1 MNQPIFQRLHG
12 TTPAFVTILALLL
25 ALPADA
31 QETDFDSAPA
41 APSEYLDEAIE
52 GENEVGGTDAQQV
65 DSQEVQADEA
75 LSGKDV
81 PAVSRFKQ
89 QQIEEIVV
97 QARKRAELLED
108 TPVSVTALG
117 ENSLREAGVT
127 RLDQIQELVPNLQFQ
142 GGLGGQDVQIFI
154 RGIGTDRADL
164 AFDPGVG
171 IYVDG
176 VFLPRAQGNFLD
188 VLDVEQIEV
197 LRGPQG
203 TLFGKNTV
211 GGAINMTTVKPG
223 EELAAFATVRVG
235 NYNSVVTRGSIN
247 IPIDIGWLED
257 KLFSRLTV
265 GSNNRKGYVYNAL
278 RDEYWS
284 DQNSVTFLG
293 SLRFLPTDDISI
305 DLSGTYSVEH
315 TRGAAGYCV
324 VANEGAGLGSPQ
336 LYESCRESNDP
347 YVTYAD
353 TPQLQAIESYGTWM
367 VATWDAP
374 DFGAFEDNQLKSL
387 TSWRKQK
394 PRRRADVDMT
404 RIPSINLQS
413 LGGESYAIN
422 GDAGI
427 AQQISTE
434 LQWAGGI
441 TDRFKYIVGYFLFLE
456 QASERLSTQ
465 VATPLDNI
473 PNQPPYPT
481 DQGIDPPYCGV
492 DAVCLG
498 RVTRRNTSID
508 NWTSAIFTQATYD
521 ATDWLALTA
530 GLRYTQDKKGLT
542 FTEYRFPTFP
552 WAVPPEPALPDQPGP
567 DPEDNPQTLSG
578 RRIFTSWT
586 PMATIA
592 ATVPEEYLDDT
603 ALDHLMGFFTWSR
616 GFKGGGFSA
625 LTGGAQYDLS
635 SFGPE
640 NLDNF
645 EIGIKS
651 VAFDQRLTA
660 NLSLFVGLYGDI
672 QVTSNKDVGTLDD
685 PQIATYVENAA
696 GATNRGVEFE
706 LMARPIE
713 GLIITGN
720 LGYLDAD
727 FNNFEETQSG
737 FDGSEINRAGESL
750 KGIPRFTS
758 FISAQYSMPVTFDG
772 PDWLQGWVTPR
783 VEWAYT
789 SAINFVGPEV
799 PQARQSGWNAL
810 NMRLSYSFLNDD
822 AEVALW
828 GKNLLNIGTAQWMSP
843 IVNSFGLLG
852 KYYTIDRTFGA
863 ELSYRF

>member
-1 MNQPIFQRLHG
+1 MKLVKSVG
-12 TTPAFVTILALLL
+12 ILPLMVLGSLWLIAPGH
-25 ALPADA
+25 AQA
-31 QETDFDSAPA
+31 QENNAPE
-41 APSEYLDEAIE
+41 APSEYLLNTIE
-52 GENEVGGTDAQQV
+52 GGSPSGGTDAQQV
-65 DSQEVQADEA
+65 DAQAVQAQEA
-75 LSGKDV
+75 LEGEDV
-81 PAVSRFKQ
+81 PGVSRFKQ
-89 QQIEEIVV
+89 QHIEEIVV

-117 ENSLREAGVT
+117 ENALREAGVT
-127 RLDQIQELVPNLQFQ
+127 RLDQIQQLVPNLQFQ
-142 GGLGGQDVQIFI
+142 AGLGGQDVQLYI

-188 VLDVEQIEV
+188 VLDVQQIEV

-223 EELAAFATVRVG
+223 PELEGFAMVKAG
-235 NYNSVVTRGSIN
+235 NYNSVVTRASLN

-257 KLFSRLTV
+257 KLFSRLTF
-265 GSNNRKGYVYNAL
+265 GSNNREGYVYNAL

-284 DQNSVTFLG
+284 DSNSVTFLG
-293 SLRFLPTDDISI
+293 SLRFLPVEDITI
-305 DLSGTYSVEH
+305 DLSGTYSIEH
-315 TRGAAGYCV
+315 TKAAAGHCV
-324 VANEGAGLGSPQ
+324 VANDGAGLGSPQ
-336 LYESCRESNDP
+336 LFAACQESDDP

-353 TPQLQAIESYGTWM
+353 TPQLQAIESTGTWM
-367 VATWDAP
+367 TATWDAP
-374 DFGAFEDNQLKSL
+374 DFGAFEDNTLKSL
-387 TSWRKQK
+387 TSWRRQR
-394 PRRRADVDMT
+394 PRRRADVDNT
-404 RIPSINLQS
+404 RIPAINLQS

-422 GDAGI
+422 GNAGI

-434 LQWAGGI
+434 LQWSGGI
-441 TDRFKYIVGYFLFLE
+441 TEKFKYIVGYFVFLE
-456 QASERLSTQ
+456 QAKDRLSTQ

-481 DQGIDPPYCGV
+481 DQGVDPPYCEVPGT
-492 DAVCLG
+492 VCLG
-498 RVTRRNTSID
+498 RVTRRNTNID
-508 NWTSAIFTQATYD
+508 NWTWALFTQGTYD

-530 GLRYTQDKKGLT
+530 GVRYTEDKKGLE
-542 FTEYRFPTFP
+542 FTEYRFPTSP
-552 WAVPPEPALPDQPGP
+552 WLVPPEPALPNDPGET
-567 DPEDNPQTLSG
+567 EDNNPQILSG
-578 RRIFTSWT
+578 KAIFTAWT

-592 ATVPEEYLDDT
+592 ATVPEEYLDET
-603 ALDHLMGFFTWSR
+603 ALDHLMGYFSYAR

-625 LTGGAQYDLS
+625 LTGGALYDLQT
-635 SFGPE
+635 FGPE

-645 EIGIKS
+645 EIGLKS

-660 NLSLFVGLYGDI
+660 NISLFYGVYKDI
-672 QVTSNKDVGTLDD
+672 QVVSNKDIGTLDD

-696 GATNRGVEFE
+696 SASTRGIEFE

-713 GLIITGN
+713 GLIISGN
-720 LGYLDAD
+720 FGYLNARYND
-727 FNNFEETQSG
+727 FKETQSG
-737 FDGSEINRAGESL
+737 FDGSEINRSGESF
-750 KGIPRFTS
+750 KGVPRFKS
-758 FISAQYSMPVTFDG
+758 FLSAQYSMPVTLAG

-783 VEWAYT
+783 IEWAYS

-799 PQARQSGWNAL
+799 PHARQAGWNAL
-810 NMRLSYSFLNDD
+810 NTRLSYSFLNDD

-843 IVNSFGLLG
+843 IVNSFGMLG
-852 KYYTIDRTFGA
+852 KYYTIPRTFGA